1 MNIVKETTEKSIQTG
16 GRDLIKTMKLLP
28 NVVKRRLQII
38 AKVKSYIELFTG
50 YDFNTFGSYL
60 KEIIDLL
67 ISQYNGKS
75 DKYDDIKIALK
86 LLKDRNTIYMAP
98 EELTLYCKTIGIVN
112 LLQALKFSFEA
123 KVRGYFFN
131 RRFHPDYREQ
141 KRICFDNA
149 MVMATRRLE
158 ARDLPSRVKVKDNS
172 RKKSTGT
179 AAREAYDLK
188 RTGKIHKNMHM
199 MTPNHQKMVNRAP
212 RKIVTV
218 KRMPKAQPKVEHPCA
233 DCGTEM
239 APSYHRQLCGGS
251 GQFCA
256 NNNN

>member
-112 LLQALKFSFEA
+112 LLQALKFSYWSNVQTF
-123 KVRGYFFN
+123 K
-131 RRFHPDYREQ
+131 
-141 KRICFDNA
+141 
-149 MVMATRRLE
+149 L
-158 ARDLPSRVKVKDNS
+158 
-172 RKKSTGT
+172 
-179 AAREAYDLK
+179 
-188 RTGKIHKNMHM
+188 
-199 MTPNHQKMVNRAP
+199 
-212 RKIVTV
+212 
-218 KRMPKAQPKVEHPCA
+218 
-233 DCGTEM
+233 
-239 APSYHRQLCGGS
+239 
-251 GQFCA
+251 
-256 NNNN
+256 